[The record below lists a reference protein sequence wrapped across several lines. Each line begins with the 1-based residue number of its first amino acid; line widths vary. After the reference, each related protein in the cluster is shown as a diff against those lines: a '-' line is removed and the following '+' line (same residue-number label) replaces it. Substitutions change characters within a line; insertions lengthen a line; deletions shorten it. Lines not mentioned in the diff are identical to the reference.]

1 MNCTI
6 YYIEGEGNMNEFAI
20 EWVKG
25 SNYAGVTVPTGTALK
40 SKLLRLADEHPDDVK
55 ILKINED
62 GSIFAHIPVSYVKI
76 SPPRQVSDE
85 QKEAAS
91 ERFKQMWK
99 EKQEN
104 AV

>member
-1 MNCTI
+1 M
-6 YYIEGEGNMNEFAI
+6 
-20 EWVKG
+20 
-25 SNYAGVTVPTGTALK
+25 PTGTALK
-40 SKLLRLADEHPDDVK
+40 SKLLRLADEHPDDVR
-55 ILKINED
+55 ILKINGD
-62 GSIFAHIPVSYVKI
+62 GSIFAHISVSYVKI

-104 AV
+104 IV